1 MIFLLAS
8 IALALVLVPL
18 TGGSFERL
26 GRLHFS
32 WLWLLLAA
40 LAIQI
45 PLDWVS
51 FPKDRVDDLGVGLLL
66 LSYAM
71 ILAFCVLNRRVKGMA
86 IVTIGIALNVLV
98 IALNQ
103 GMPAKDDVVTRHG
116 REVHVPVERTVKHRP
131 RQDGDLLP
139 FLSDVLTLP
148 HVPNEQFSV
157 GDVIISLGL
166 VDICFEGSR
175 RPRRRGVP
183 VPT

>member
-1 MIFLLAS
+1 M
-8 IALALVLVPL
+8 VPI
-18 TGGSFERL
+18 TGGSFKRL
-26 GRLHFS
+26 AKLEFRH
-32 WLWLLLAA
+32 LWLLLVAF
-40 LAIQI
+40 AIQL

-71 ILAFCVLNRRVKGMA
+71 ILTFCVLNRRVKGM
-86 IVTIGIALNVLV
+86 TIITVGIALNVLV

-103 GMPAKDDVVTRHG
+103 GMPAKDDVVSRDG
-116 REVHVPVERTVKHRP
+116 RDVHVPVERTVKHRP
-131 RQDGDLLP
+131 REDGDLLP

-166 VDICFEGSR
+166 LDLCFEGSR
-175 RPRRRGVP
+175 RPRRRGIP